1 MSDHSQALPSLKR
14 LKQKAKR
21 IKKDKEIQHSEALD
35 LVAQEYGYKAWTEL
49 KTELDQQELL
59 ASPTPQPSLNFVED
73 DDIPMSDTDYDTY
86 DQERSK
92 DLDTNTKLLIEKNK
106 RQLAKLGVEFSIFE
120 PTLTGF
126 NKSILDATHP
136 VRVHFELEEYHYY
149 WDQQQGPDYKVV
161 KLGTLLTRQ
170 EKIPTRVSLY
180 RPITKKGDPRM
191 WFRNLAKIS
200 EPEDQVA
207 IIILDNHI
215 NLINIST
222 NDIEKIIYEN
232 NCYISGFLSTFIVS
246 HSTISNELLS
256 KLKAIAKKPFEGQ
269 RSGDTDIGYTLET
282 LLGIEANSSKKPDYK
297 GIEIKSGRGNKTRT
311 TLFAQVADWGLS
323 PCKGSAEIL
332 SKYGYERGE
341 NSKLYCT
348 ITTQREN
355 PQGLS
360 FIYDASKDELQEWYK
375 KTELVAVWT
384 GTLLRQRLK
393 EKHAETFWVEA
404 KSIKKDGIE
413 VFQLTNVT
421 HTRSPILSQ
430 LLPLLETGI
439 VTMDHLIKRNGKT
452 NRVSEKGPLFK
463 INKRDLELLF
473 PAPKTY
479 SLL

>member
-1 MSDHSQALPSLKR
+1 MSNHSQTLPSLKR
-14 LKQKAKR
+14 LKQKAKE
-21 IKKDKEIQHSEALD
+21 IKKSNGIQHSEALD
-35 LVAQEYGYKAWTEL
+35 LIAQEYGYKTWHEL
-49 KTELDQQELL
+49 KAVLDKQEIL
-59 ASPTPQPSLNFVED
+59 ATPTPQPSLNFVED
-73 DDIPMSDTDYDTY
+73 GDIPMSDSDYEAY
-86 DQERSK
+86 DQERSN
-92 DLDTNTKLLIEKNK
+92 DLDTKTKLLIEKNK
-106 RQLAKLGVEFSIFE
+106 RQLAKIGVEFSIFE

-126 NKSILDATHP
+126 KKSILDATHP

-149 WDQQQGPDYKVV
+149 WNQQQGPDYKVV
-161 KLGTLLTRQ
+161 KLGTLITRQ

-180 RPITKKGDPRM
+180 RPKTKKGDPRM
-191 WFRNLAKIS
+191 WFKNLAKIS
-200 EPEDQVA
+200 EPGDQVA
-207 IIILDNHI
+207 IIILDNHV

-222 NDIEKIIYEN
+222 NDIEKIIYED
-232 NCYISGFLSTFIVS
+232 NCYISGFLSTFIFS

-282 LLGIEANSSKKPDYK
+282 LLGIEANSSRKPDYK

-323 PCKGSAEIL
+323 PCKGSAKIL

-341 NSKLYCT
+341 DSKLYCT

-360 FIYDASKDELQEWYK
+360 FIYDASKDELQEWFK
-375 KTELVAVWT
+375 KTELVAVWP
-384 GTLLRQRLK
+384 GTLLRHRLK

-404 KSIKKDGIE
+404 KSLKNNSTE
-413 VFQLTNVT
+413 VFQLTKVT

-430 LLPLLETGI
+430 LLPLLETGV
-439 VTMDHLIKRNGKT
+439 VTMDHLIKRSGTT

-463 INKRDLELLF
+463 INKRDLDLLF